1 MKIRTK
7 LSLEA
12 ILLVS
17 LVALVSFTAVVNTNN
32 TQEKFSELSK
42 EYIPMLD
49 ALKEMRFASEKI
61 SSTTLEIMMV
71 GSSSN
76 KSINQEEKL
85 ESKFHEIEN
94 AKDKFNVAYTKYYSL
109 MENNSPEKLSSVD
122 NIAVGWNEMLI
133 ASNTLISTKNQ
144 HINDNEIIF
153 LTEKFETYH
162 TSLENLFENN
172 IIQTTSDVNT
182 KQSLI
187 DSISTDTTVMV
198 LIVLNMFIGTAI
210 AVRFFIVKSI
220 SKPLQKLSN
229 ATKQI
234 ALGNFVK
241 TNLSGDDEISNLGRD
256 IDKMSTDLSQ
266 LNENIIKSERLSSIG
281 QLASRLAHDLRNPLS
296 IIKNSLAILNVKF
309 DRIMDEKTSLQ
320 MARVGKAVDR
330 MNHQI
335 EDVLD
340 YVNVSDLK
348 LEPTSLMSVIESA
361 ILGTEIPKQIKVILP
376 KNNTT
381 INCDPYKLE
390 SAFCNLIINSIQA
403 IKGEGEIMIKIKDSA
418 DDVIVDFS
426 DSGPGIPENIMN
438 KIFEPLFTTK
448 QVGTGLGLPGCKS
461 IIEKHGGTIVVSNN
475 PTTFRIC
482 LPKEPSVSSRTTNY
496 STIKKMENAVNE

>member
-1 MKIRTK
+1 MKIKTK

-17 LVALVSFTAVVNTNN
+17 LVALVSLTAVVNTNN
-32 TQEKFSELSK
+32 TQGKFSELSK
-42 EYIPMLD
+42 ESMPMLD

-61 SSTTLEIMMV
+61 SSTTLEIMMIEDNF
-71 GSSSN
+71 SN
-76 KSINQEEKL
+76 LINQEEKL

-94 AKDKFNVAYTKYYSL
+94 AKEKFNLYYTKYYSL
-109 MENNSPEKLSSVD
+109 IDNNYPEKISTVD
-122 NIAVGWNEMLI
+122 NIAKGWNEMLI
-133 ASNTLISTKNQ
+133 SSNDLVSAKNRSLS
-144 HINDNEIIF
+144 DNGFIF
-153 LTEKFETYH
+153 LTEKFNTHH
-162 TSLENLFENN
+162 TFLENILENN
-172 IIQTTSDVNT
+172 IIQTTSEINS

-187 DSISTDTTVMV
+187 DSISTSTTVTV
-198 LIVLNMFIGTAI
+198 LIVLNMFIATAI

-241 TNLSGDDEISNLGRD
+241 INLNGDDEISSLGRD
-256 IDKMSTDLSQ
+256 IDKMSSDLSR
-266 LNENIIKSERLSSIG
+266 LNENIVKSERLSSIG

-348 LEPTSLMSVIESA
+348 LEPTSLVSVIESA
-361 ILGTEIPKQIKVILP
+361 ILGVEIPKQIKVILP

-390 SAFCNLIINSIQA
+390 SAFCNIIINAIQA
-403 IKGEGEIMIKIKDSA
+403 ITGDGKITIQIKDSI
-418 DDVIVDFS
+418 DDVVVEFS

-461 IIEKHGGTIVVSNN
+461 IIEKHGGTITVSNN
-475 PTTFRIC
+475 PTTFRIS
-482 LPKEPSVSSRTTNY
+482 LPKDISSASKTNN
-496 STIKKMENAVNE
+496 STIKRLENDIHV